1 MIVPVLII
9 FPIFVYIPTAPV
21 FVPVRLIIP
30 VFVAVLALVFPFRKI
45 PTPSFP
51 TSICPPDDRFI
62 FSTNT
67 AVPLSK
73 AEASIAIPIL
83 CDSEPVPL

>member
-9 FPIFVYIPTAPV
+9 FPNFVYIPTAPV
-21 FVPVRLIIP
+21 FVPVRLIVP
-30 VFVAVLALVFPFRKI
+30 VLVAVLALVFPFRKI

-62 FSTNT
+62 FSTNI

-73 AEASIAIPIL
+73 AEAFTAIFIF
-83 CDSEPVPL
+83 CVSVPVPL